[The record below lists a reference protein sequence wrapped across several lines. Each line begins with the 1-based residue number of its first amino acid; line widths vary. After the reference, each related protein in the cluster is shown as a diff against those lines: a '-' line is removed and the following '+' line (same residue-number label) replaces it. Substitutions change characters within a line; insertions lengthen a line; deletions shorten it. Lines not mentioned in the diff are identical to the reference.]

1 MVLRRGPFG
10 AYMACPDYNADPPCK
25 TVRRLSQKQQ
35 QKPAVPLDEKCPK
48 CGKQLVLRSGSYGEF
63 VSCSGYPKCK
73 YIKQNL
79 IEGLKCPKCGEGDI
93 AERKARTGNIFWGCT
108 RYPKCDFTS
117 NLKPVAQ
124 KCPQCGS
131 PYVVERVIDG
141 GLYLVCP
148 NNKEMMPRR
157 RPRKGQTAAES
168 QNAVECH
175 FSERIGDAPA
185 PAPRPCRRRQRM
197 GRWWKKSSRSG
208 KAAGNETPGNV
219 QREGLP
225 RRALCVDGGESPM
238 PLSKFDYGA

>member
-1 MVLRRGPFG
+1 M
-10 AYMACPDYNADPPCK
+10 
-25 TVRRLSQKQQ
+25 RRLSQQQQ
-35 QKPAVPLDEKCPK
+35 QKPAVPLDEKCPQ
-48 CGKQLVLRSGSYGEF
+48 CGKQLVLRTGSYGEF

-79 IEGLKCPKCGEGDI
+79 IEGLKCPKCGQGDI

-124 KCPQCGS
+124 PCPQCGS
-131 PYVVERVIDG
+131 SYVVERVMYG

-157 RPRKGQTAAES
+157 RPRRGQTAADT
-168 QNAVECH
+168 QTTVECN

-185 PAPRPCRRRQRM
+185 PPVPT
-197 GRWWKKSSRSG
+197 
-208 KAAGNETPGNV
+208 AATHG
-219 QREGLP
+219 
-225 RRALCVDGGESPM
+225 
-238 PLSKFDYGA
+238 PLVEEEQPVG